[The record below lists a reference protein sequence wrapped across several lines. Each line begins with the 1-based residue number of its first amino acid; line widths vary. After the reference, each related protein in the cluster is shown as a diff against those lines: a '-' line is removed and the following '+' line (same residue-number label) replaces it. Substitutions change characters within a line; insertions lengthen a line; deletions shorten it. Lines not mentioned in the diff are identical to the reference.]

1 MLAFKLNKRQHT
13 QHEIHNSARAGE
25 FRRFIEEYILVY
37 AISINSWLKEA
48 PPKHVTLPTNACCI
62 AKDNA
67 SEIAEKIHSSL
78 GEKNKAKE
86 WLTACLLK
94 TIKDNQRWHKRT
106 KLINNFPDA
115 TS

>member
-1 MLAFKLNKRQHT
+1 MKP
-13 QHEIHNSARAGE
+13 IIARAGE

-48 PPKHVTLPTNACCI
+48 PPKHVTLPTYARCI

-67 SEIAEKIHSSL
+67 SEIAEKIHFSL

-86 WLTACLLK
+86 WLMDYLLK
-94 TIKDNQRWHKRT
+94 TIKDNQRWHRGT
-106 KLINNFPDA
+106 ELINSFSRDHFLV
-115 TS
+115 

>member
-1 MLAFKLNKRQHT
+1 M
-13 QHEIHNSARAGE
+13 AGE

-48 PPKHVTLPTNACCI
+48 PPKHVALQTNARYM
-62 AKDNA
+62 AKGNA
-67 SEIAEKIHSSL
+67 SEIVEKIHSSL

-86 WLTACLLK
+86 WLTVCVLK
-94 TIKDNQRWHKRT
+94 MIKDNQRWHKRT